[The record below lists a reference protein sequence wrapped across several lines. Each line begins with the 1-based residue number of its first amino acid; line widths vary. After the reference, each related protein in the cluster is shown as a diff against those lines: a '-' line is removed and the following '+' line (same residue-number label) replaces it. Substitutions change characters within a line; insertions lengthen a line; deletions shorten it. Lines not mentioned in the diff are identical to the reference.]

1 MTKFVNFEK
10 IIIENFLSIGKEP
23 VEIDLR
29 PGLHI
34 ITGSNKDQSDRRNGI
49 GKSTILDGLCFV
61 LFGSTLRELK
71 KEFIINNIT
80 KKTPK
85 VSLFFNIQENN
96 ITKRYELYR
105 TIEPSKCFLYEDGI
119 DITRDSMVNTTEYVQ
134 NILKLSP
141 EIFQNCIAM
150 TLNNTVPFMAKKKV
164 EKRKFI
170 ESIFNLEVFSNM
182 NSNLKQEMQE
192 MKKDFDIKNAKF
204 DEIKKH
210 YNNLVEQ
217 SSNKEKEKKRR
228 KETLHERKESTVN
241 DLEQTKK
248 LIGNIQDLDITEIQN
263 KINYASDKQEELLA
277 KINKTGK
284 EITSIETKRDYVKT
298 SLTKIGTDKD
308 ICPVCLKPVT
318 ELDKNHIVE
327 KKKILK
333 DEIKEYNDSI
343 AELESKLSLYEES
356 KIKLDSAL
364 SKLKDIVNRQKLQA
378 QQKIHLIQK
387 EKDLLVYI
395 ETIDKDIE
403 DLEKTNND
411 LTSAIDVLKEKV
423 DNVDM
428 QIKKDKHNLNILD
441 LVKFV
446 LGEDGVRSYIVKK
459 ILALFNNKLSGYLRK
474 LNSNAFIK
482 FDEYFEETIVNNKG
496 VEMSYFNFSGAEKK
510 VIDLAIMFTFIEMLR
525 LQSNISYNVQF
536 YDELLDTSLDEAGVE
551 MVVNLLTELVQTK
564 NYGIYVISHR
574 KECSKLSTGDV
585 IFLEKQEGITKRI
598 QYSE

>member
-141 EIFQNCIAM
+141 EVFQNCIAM

-248 LIGNIQDLDITEIQN
+248 LIGSIQDLDITEIQN
-263 KINYASDKQEELLA
+263 KIKYASDKQEELLA
-277 KINKTGK
+277 KINKIGK
-284 EITSIETKRDYVKT
+284 EITSIETKRDFVKT

-333 DEIKEYNDSI
+333 DEIKEYNDGI

-364 SKLKDIVNRQKLQA
+364 SKLKEIVNRQKLQA
-378 QQKIHLIQK
+378 QQKVHLIQK

-411 LTSAIDVLKEKV
+411 LTSAINVLKEKV

>member
-10 IIIENFLSIGKEP
+10 IIIENFLSIGKKP

-141 EIFQNCIAM
+141 EVFQNCIAM

-192 MKKDFDIKNAKF
+192 TKKDFDIKNAKF

-210 YNNLVEQ
+210 YNNLIEQ

-248 LIGNIQDLDITEIQN
+248 LIGSIHDLDITEIQN
-263 KINYASDKQEELLA
+263 KIKYASDKQEELLA
-277 KINKTGK
+277 KINKTGR
-284 EITSIETKRDYVKT
+284 EITSIETKRDYVKM

-364 SKLKDIVNRQKLQA
+364 SKLKEIVNRQKLQA
-378 QQKIHLIQK
+378 QQKVHLIQK

-423 DNVDM
+423 DNVDL

>member
-10 IIIENFLSIGKEP
+10 IIIENFLSIGKDP

-29 PGLHI
+29 SGLHI
-34 ITGSNKDQSDRRNGI
+34 ITGTNKDQSDRRNGI

-71 KEFIINNIT
+71 KEFVINNIT

-141 EIFQNCIAM
+141 EVFQNCIAM

-192 MKKDFDIKNAKF
+192 TKKDFDIKNAKF

-210 YNNLVEQ
+210 YNNLIEQ
-217 SSNKEKEKKRR
+217 SSNKEKEKKKR
-228 KETLHERKESTVN
+228 KETLHDRKESTVN

-248 LIGNIQDLDITEIQN
+248 LIGNIQHLDITEVQN
-263 KINYASDKQEELLA
+263 KIKYASDKQEELLA
-277 KINKTGK
+277 RINKTGK

-318 ELDKNHIVE
+318 ELDKDHIVE

-333 DEIKEYNDSI
+333 GEIKEYNDNI
-343 AELESKLSLYEES
+343 TELESKLSLYEES
-356 KIKLDSAL
+356 KVKLDRAL
-364 SKLKDIVNRQKLQA
+364 SKLKEIVNRQKLQE
-378 QQKIHLIQK
+378 QQKVHLIQK
-387 EKDLLVYI
+387 EKDLLIYI
-395 ETIDKDIE
+395 DTIDKDIE

-423 DNVDM
+423 DNVEL

-459 ILALFNNKLSGYLRK
+459 ILTLFNNKLSGYLRK